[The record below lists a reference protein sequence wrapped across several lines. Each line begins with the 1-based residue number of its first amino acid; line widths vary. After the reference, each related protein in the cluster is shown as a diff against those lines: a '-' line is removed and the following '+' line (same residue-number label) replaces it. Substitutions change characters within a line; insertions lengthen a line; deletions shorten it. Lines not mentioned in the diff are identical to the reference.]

1 MNFIEKWKADDEKKE
16 QEHRDREQEF
26 HSLIYDIDD
35 DGDLPSGGAARAR
48 ELARIL
54 NISGAI
60 AERLRDAVLESRRL
74 SQLAAMEQARDAARA
89 RADRDWL
96 QHLDSL
102 AAAKNRILNDRG
114 LSFDESKKRLAHVQ
128 AEWDAGTKHHEAS
141 KRRAKQALIESQ
153 VAKKALVDLSERFPG
168 LKLNTSPEQI
178 EESPDEITA
187 DADPA
192 IEI

>member
-1 MNFIEKWKADDEKKE
+1 
-16 QEHRDREQEF
+16 
-26 HSLIYDIDD
+26 
-35 DGDLPSGGAARAR
+35 
-48 ELARIL
+48 
-54 NISGAI
+54 
-60 AERLRDAVLESRRL
+60 
-74 SQLAAMEQARDAARA
+74 
-89 RADRDWL
+89 
-96 QHLDSL
+96 
-102 AAAKNRILNDRG
+102 
-114 LSFDESKKRLAHVQ
+114 VQ